1 MVTSGEWHAITFG
14 MPHKETGASVL
25 VVVAVAVMDLE
36 VSQRGVVTA
45 GVGSIADMVSS
56 LYDCKEG
63 SAQKD
68 LVGE

>member
-56 LYDCKEG
+56 RKCSRVWRQERCPL
-63 SAQKD
+63 
-68 LVGE
+68 